1 MSKSTSKQSK
11 GIREILRKL
20 LVSLKRRPQII
31 PLIALACAFLVYSL
45 NLTAISNTTA
55 KIQGPQMGLCGFV
68 AMLFSIL
75 SFVTFLNAFPK
86 RKKANVPM
94 LVLMYVMFG
103 IIILSDL
110 IYYSRITNALTRT
123 DNPITVTEN
132 TLYIL
137 EAQNIVIVH
146 VVLIGLVAALIAL
159 LPVYGKL
166 IKKINTSVEVEDNG
180 SLDVIDISGE
190 E

>member
-1 MSKSTSKQSK
+1 MKNKQK
-11 GIREILRKL
+11 GIREILRKI
-20 LVSLKRRPQII
+20 LVSLKRNPQTI
-31 PLIALACAFLVYSL
+31 PLVALACAFLVYSL

-94 LVLMYVMFG
+94 LVIMYVMFG
-103 IIILSDL
+103 IIIVSD
-110 IYYSRITNALTRT
+110 IVYYGRISNALTRA

-132 TLYIL
+132 TMYIL
-137 EAQNIVIVH
+137 KAQDIVIVH
-146 VVLIGLVAALIAL
+146 VVLICVVAVLIAL
-159 LPVYGKL
+159 LPIYGKL
-166 IKKINTSVEVEDNG
+166 LKKINTSIEVDDNG
-180 SLDVIDISGE
+180 TLDVIDISGE
-190 E
+190 

>member
-1 MSKSTSKQSK
+1 MSITKNKQSK
-11 GIREILRKL
+11 GIREVLRKI
-20 LVSLKRRPQII
+20 LVSLKRRPQTI

-45 NLTAISNTTA
+45 NLTDISNTTA

-103 IIILSDL
+103 VIIFSD
-110 IYYSRITNALTRT
+110 IAYYGRIEDALTRA
-123 DNPITVTEN
+123 DNPISVTEN
-132 TLYIL
+132 TMYIL
-137 EAQNIVIVH
+137 KAQDIVLVH
-146 VVLIGLVAALIAL
+146 VALICVVAVLIAL
-159 LPVYGKL
+159 LPVYNKL
-166 IKKINTSVEVEDNG
+166 LGKINTSIDVEYSD